1 MTADDPRKRQPGIKA
16 GEAEAIKVEMSE
28 LVRKR
33 NNEHKEIMSEVCRRN
48 INNLPNKNLMIRS
61 GRSWLLCWA
70 LPSLANP
77 ARTRRL
83 AT

>member
-48 INNLPNKNLMIRS
+48 IRVKI
-61 GRSWLLCWA
+61 
-70 LPSLANP
+70 
-77 ARTRRL
+77 T
-83 AT
+83 T